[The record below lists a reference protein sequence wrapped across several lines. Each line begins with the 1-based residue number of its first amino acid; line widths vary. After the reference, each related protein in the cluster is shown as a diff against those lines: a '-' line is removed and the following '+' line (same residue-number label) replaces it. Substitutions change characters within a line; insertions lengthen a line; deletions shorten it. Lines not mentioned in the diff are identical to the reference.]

1 MDETRASFDVG
12 LNTTAELLSSQ
23 AKWVEAKAKLIEAV
37 ANFETLK
44 TRWQSV
50 TGNLYMPEEEKE

>member
-1 MDETRASFDVG
+1 
-12 LNTTAELLSSQ
+12 
-23 AKWVEAKAKLIEAV
+23 V

-50 TGNLYMPEEEKE
+50 TGNLYMPEEEK